1 MDVRAQFLDAVLVA
15 GDEILP
21 ALGGELR
28 DAVEP
33 ARIEL
38 GALIVLE
45 EVLAGDA
52 VAFGQPHQPAF
63 VADQPLVD
71 VVELLDQR
79 VDARLVEPQRLDLL
93 DDLFL
98 ELLRLA
104 LLRRRQRLVLELVLD
119 VELLQAAQPLERV
132 GDVVEGLQHFRL
144 ELGLDRGERHRVFQ
158 IVLVHARLRRSPLR
172 AGLLAVGP
180 FAACGLNGVA
190 AGGAEG
196 GATACGG

>member
-1 MDVRAQFLDAVLVA
+1 MASVWILRAQLLDAVLVA

-28 DAVEP
+28 HAVEP

-38 GALIVLE
+38 GALIVRRKSSRD
-45 EVLAGDA
+45 DA
-52 VAFGQPHQPAF
+52 VAFGKPHQPAL

-79 VDARLVEPQRLDLL
+79 IDARLVEPQRLHLG

-98 ELLRLA
+98 ELLVFA

-119 VELLQAAQPLERV
+119 VDAP
-132 GDVVEGLQHFRL
+132 
-144 ELGLDRGERHRVFQ
+144 
-158 IVLVHARLRRSPLR
+158 
-172 AGLLAVGP
+172 
-180 FAACGLNGVA
+180 
-190 AGGAEG
+190 AGGA
-196 GATACGG
+196 AA